1 MSVSVYSIIMAILWF
16 TLAVLI
22 GNYTLHRASKHGLFF
37 VASILL
43 LSALRI
49 FLPLDLNHSIVIRSV
64 RLYPFL
70 QNLMRYVL
78 IGHVTIGNS
87 LIVCW
92 IIGACICFAL
102 LLRKLLLQRKFRKA
116 VQCQPIDSDLLGLL
130 YEISREMGYCGPV
143 ELAIS
148 TKATTAYQA
157 GFLFPYIVLPH
168 NIDEFSV
175 TDIRNMFRHE
185 LCHFLGGDLWL
196 QIGLQIMSCT
206 LWWNPA
212 VILFRR
218 NVEQMLE
225 LRCDRRACASL
236 TSEAQVSYLDT
247 LLRLLSDNRPEAFK
261 ISINYSG
268 DADEAEI
275 LQRFQMI
282 LQGKAKTSSQIRSA
296 VGFLMCAVL
305 FNASYCI
312 ILQPWTIPV
321 DEQQGMYNEIAMTP
335 GESYIVLGADGRLQF
350 YCNGICYGEV
360 TEETIRK
367 NPFNTLPI
375 ITQKEK
381 LSNEDN

>member
-1 MSVSVYSIIMAILWF
+1 MSVSVYSVIMAILWF

-49 FLPLDLNHSIVIRSV
+49 FLPLDLEHSVVIRSV

-70 QNLMRYVL
+70 QNLMRYAL
-78 IGHVTIGNS
+78 IGQETIGNC
-87 LIVCW
+87 LIICWTLGVCT
-92 IIGACICFAL
+92 CFAL

-116 VQCQPIDSDLLGLL
+116 VQCQQIDSDLLGLL
-130 YEISREMGYCGPV
+130 YETSREMEYYGLV

-148 TKATTAYQA
+148 TRATTAYQA
-157 GFLFPYIVLPH
+157 GFICPYIVLPH

-185 LCHFLGGDLWL
+185 LCHFLGGDLWI
-196 QIGLQIMSCT
+196 QIGLQIMSCI

-218 NVEQMLE
+218 NAEQMLE
-225 LRCDRRACASL
+225 LRCDRRACANL
-236 TSEAQVSYLDT
+236 TSEEQVSYLGT
-247 LLRLLSDNRPEAFK
+247 LLRLLSDNRPEVFK

-282 LQGKAKTSSQIRSA
+282 LQGETKTLSKIRSA
-296 VGFLMCAVL
+296 AGCLICVAL
-305 FNASYCI
+305 FVVSYCM

-321 DEQQGMYNEIAMTP
+321 DEKHSMYNEIAMTP
-335 GESYIVLGADGRLQF
+335 GESYIVLESDGRLQF

-367 NPFNTLPI
+367 NPFNKLPI

>member
-116 VQCQPIDSDLLGLL
+116 VQCQQIDSDLLGLL

-196 QIGLQIMSCT
+196 QIGLQIMSCI

-247 LLRLLSDNRPEAFK
+247 LLRLLSDNRPKVFK
-261 ISINYSG
+261 VSLDYSG
-268 DADEAEI
+268 GADEAEI

-282 LQGKAKTSSQIRSA
+282 LQGETKTLSKIRTA
-296 VGFLMCAVL
+296 AGCLMCIAL
-305 FNASYCI
+305 FVVSYCM
-312 ILQPWTIPV
+312 ILQPWTAPT
-321 DEQQGMYNEIAMTP
+321 DEQTEIYHEVVMVP
-335 GESYIVLGADGRLQF
+335 EESYILRELDGTLLF
-350 YCNGICYGEV
+350 YCNNINYGEIP
-360 TEETIRK
+360 ETLLEYE
-367 NPFNTLPI
+367 PFS
-375 ITQKEK
+375 K
-381 LSNEDN
+381 LHIYERTSLS